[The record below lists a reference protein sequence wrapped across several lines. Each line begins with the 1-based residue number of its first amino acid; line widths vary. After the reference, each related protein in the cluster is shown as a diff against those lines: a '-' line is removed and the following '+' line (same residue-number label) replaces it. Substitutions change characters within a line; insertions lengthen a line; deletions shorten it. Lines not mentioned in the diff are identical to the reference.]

1 MTIFE
6 KPPEEIT
13 EDFRLKVKEAEYVC
27 QSCGEKY
34 GKGISRT
41 QKQRSLSTWST
52 RVCDICGEDRE
63 TTQFR
68 DFGYALP
75 EFYTP

>member
-1 MTIFE
+1 MSIFT
-6 KPPEEIT
+6 KPPEPIT
-13 EDFRLKVKEAEYVC
+13 EAFRLKVKEAEYVC
-27 QSCGEKY
+27 LACGTKY

-41 QKQRSLSTWST
+41 QKQKSLSTFSMG
-52 RVCDICGEDRE
+52 VCDICGEE
-63 TTQFR
+63 KEVTQFR